1 MNDFE
6 KENLKKYHIPGQNNF
21 CKRKV
26 NQINLNGN
34 CSLTHHLGVINECV
48 NLLKENKSFITEAVP
63 NEKNRTDRRID
74 IVNLSDLAYPDGEI
88 EIETDKKVKKVGAKT
103 IYV

>member
-6 KENLKKYHIPGQNNF
+6 KENLKKYYIPGQNNF

-34 CSLTHHLGVINECV
+34 CSLLHHMGIIEECV
-48 NLLKENKSFITEAVP
+48 KLLKENKSFITEAVP
-63 NEKNRTDRRID
+63 NDKSRSDRRID
-74 IVNLSDLAYPDGEI
+74 IVNLSIAYPDGEI
-88 EIETDKKVKKVGAKT
+88 EVETSKSVKKEGART